1 VYVCV
6 CVYTKVCDRVCNF
19 VCVCVCVCVCVYV
32 CVCDMCECVMCVC
45 VCSGANFNSDAV
57 KQIHLLSV
65 QRALE
70 YSLFLQKNI
79 YNFISDAVE
88 C

>member
-1 VYVCV
+1 MCV
-6 CVYTKVCDRVCNF
+6 
-19 VCVCVCVCVCVYV
+19 
-32 CVCDMCECVMCVC
+32 CVMCVC